1 MNSNILFLK
10 ENHAYPKDDILSFTF
25 FFFFLSRHKLD
36 EITCNVR
43 VVCRYL
49 DLNKINKYL
58 TYQAALSRM
67 HCC

>member
-1 MNSNILFLK
+1 MNYKILFLK
-10 ENHAYPKDDILSFTF
+10 ENHASPKDYILSFT

-36 EITCNVR
+36 EITRNVR

-58 TYQAALSRM
+58 TYQAALSCM

>member
-1 MNSNILFLK
+1 MPLLKIIFLVS
-10 ENHAYPKDDILSFTF
+10 L

-36 EITCNVR
+36 EITRNVR
-43 VVCRYL
+43 VVCSYL

-58 TYQAALSRM
+58 TYQAALSCM